1 MEKMDLHEALI
12 SRGQVQ
18 KSKFAFLINSP
29 YNCVLRHSSLSS
41 ANCKHEGGVGG
52 DEIFAKCA
60 KQICYYETSEK
71 VMEFLTAITE
81 YFPVVGRDALQRFSS
96 LGE

>member
-1 MEKMDLHEALI
+1 MDLHEALI

-18 KSKFAFLINSP
+18 KSLFAWLINHP
-29 YNCVLRHSSLSS
+29 CNVVLRHNSMSG
-41 ANCKHEGGVGG
+41 CKHEGGVGG